1 MLTTVSDR
9 DLTPLRR
16 NRLLQALMVLFAVF
30 WLLAAIDPEDRFDW
44 FLENLLVF
52 LTVGLLVFFYRK
64 WPVSDLS
71 YLLIF
76 LFLVLHIIGSHYT
89 YSNTPF
95 GFWLQELLAQDRNH
109 YDRIIHFCFGL
120 FITYPILEVFLRYAK
135 VRYHIS
141 MLIAFAL
148 IATMS
153 GIYEIIEWIV
163 AIIVSSE
170 AAMAYLGTQG
180 DPFDAQKDSALA
192 ILGSLAALALTQIFA
207 RKLRAD

>member
-1 MLTTVSDR
+1 MLTTASDHE
-9 DLTPLRR
+9 LTPFRR
-16 NRLLQALMVLFAVF
+16 NRLLQALMFLFSLF
-30 WLLAAIDPEDRFDW
+30 WLIAAIEPEDRFDW

-52 LTVGLLVFFYRK
+52 LCVGLLVYFYRK
-64 WPVSDLS
+64 WPLSNLS

-76 LFLVLHIIGSHYT
+76 LFLTLHIIGAHYT
-89 YSNTPF
+89 YSKTPF
-95 GFWLQELLAQDRNH
+95 GFWVQDLLAQDRNH
-109 YDRIIHFCFGL
+109 YDRLIHFCFGL
-120 FITYPILEVFLRYAK
+120 FITYPILEAFLRYAK
-135 VRYHIS
+135 VSYPIC
-141 MLIAFAL
+141 MIIAFAL

-192 ILGSLAALALTQIFA
+192 ILGSLAALALTQVFA
-207 RKLRAD
+207 RAPRSD